1 MTSEVTK
8 NRASLAADPV
18 LLKLKN
24 YDTSPNMAA
33 SSVVLIDF
41 LVIILI
47 IFDSEDVVM
56 RASLDNVRDTA
67 ATAGY
72 LILRIIPE

>member
-1 MTSEVTK
+1 M
-8 NRASLAADPV
+8 NFG
-18 LLKLKN
+18 
-24 YDTSPNMAA
+24 PNMAA
-33 SSVVLIDF
+33 SNVVIIDF

-47 IFDSEDVVM
+47 IFNSEDVVM

>member
-1 MTSEVTK
+1 
-8 NRASLAADPV
+8 
-18 LLKLKN
+18 
-24 YDTSPNMAA
+24 MAA

-56 RASLDNVRDTA
+56 RASLDNVRD
-67 ATAGY
+67 ATATTGY